1 MEDVWMDAEH
11 TIGSAVRV
19 TCNRHS
25 QYVEPCSRDPQQGSR
40 NIYYLFTATA
50 ATIPISNFDLQPQLK
65 PETFQPTAK

>member
-1 MEDVWMDAEH
+1 MYIEH

-40 NIYYLFTATA
+40 NICYLSTATA
-50 ATIPISNFDLQPQLK
+50 ATIPISNFDLQPQFK
-65 PETFQPTAK
+65 PKTLQPTAK